1 MALSGKAYGVKHKRI
16 DPIEDKKK
24 LIAERAKEKSDRVLV
39 KDLFER
45 WAATDLINRK
55 DQGEEA
61 RRMMEKDV
69 LPFIGEMDVKDVRKL
84 HVAEITDRLLQRG
97 VKRMAKV
104 VFSLIRQMFRFAV
117 TRDLLE
123 SDPTAMVSKKNIG
136 GANIERERVLSE
148 EEIRELARKL
158 PLSQMIEMN
167 VLAIWITLAT
177 CCRIG
182 ELLKA
187 RWNHVSIERNSWL
200 IPAENSK
207 NQREHIVHLSP
218 FALRHFMRLRELSGD
233 GEWCYPASRGD
244 GHICSKTITKQ
255 ITDRQRTGGNLKN
268 RSKNISALTLSK
280 GVWKP
285 HDLRRTGAC
294 IVGEPTGMVPVIA
307 HKGINSFRCRIH
319 GHAAHSSLTPKGC
332 NAIEYGVKLICWL
345 RSFAEQLKEKGVKD
359 DLYDVPYTTLT
370 STMVSGG
377 IAMNTIPSFLEF
389 LFEFRNLPHDN
400 PTQISQA
407 IKDYVRE
414 YLIPEMQ
421 KESVDAS
428 VEIEPINCIPA
439 FQTFAKS

>member
-1 MALSGKAYGVKHKRI
+1 MVQERIPRSSCDEFCQKIKPQGKPIYIRDSQVKGLVLRVMPAGSKSWIFCYSVKEGDKWRERRKGLGPFRQGRNDAAGLTVPAARSLAEDMKHGIKHKGS

-24 LIAERAKEKSDRVLV
+24 LIEKRAKEKAGRILV
-39 KDLFER
+39 RDLFER
-45 WAATDLINRK
+45 WASTDLINRK
-55 DQGEEA
+55 DQGAEA

-69 LPFIGEMDVKDVRKL
+69 LPFIGEMDLKDVRKL

-148 EEIRELARKL
+148 EEIGELARRL
-158 PLSQMIEMN
+158 PISQMTEMN

-233 GEWCYPASRGD
+233 EEWCYPASRGN
-244 GHICSKTITKQ
+244 GHICPKTITKQ
-255 ITDRQRTGGNLKN
+255 ITDRQRTDGNLKN

-285 HDLRRTGAC
+285 HDLRRTGATLMNALG
-294 IVGEPTGMVPVIA
+294 VLSEVA
-307 HKGINSFRCRIH
+307 ERCLNHMEENKIKRIYQR
-319 GHAAHSSLTPKGC
+319 
-332 NAIEYGVKLICWL
+332 YG
-345 RSFAEQLKEKGVKD
+345 
-359 DLYDVPYTTLT
+359 Y
-370 STMVSGG
+370 
-377 IAMNTIPSFLEF
+377 
-389 LFEFRNLPHDN
+389 
-400 PTQISQA
+400 
-407 IKDYVRE
+407 
-414 YLIPEMQ
+414 
-421 KESVDAS
+421 
-428 VEIEPINCIPA
+428 EIEMRQAWEKLGERLDLLTRVMP
-439 FQTFAKS
+439 